1 MALLDQSLALLL
13 TVAGAA
19 LCIVEALAPGAHFIV
34 LGVALLVAGL
44 VGLTFPP
51 LGTPLALAFLVLAV
65 GAASLYGYRRF
76 DLYTAE
82 GGIATTRGSTDLV
95 GEEGIATERVTPTE
109 GQVRLRN
116 GGFDPVYSARAMS
129 ETIPEGAEVIVL
141 DAGGGSILTVETVG
155 ALDSIDRELAR
166 EREREREGER
176 ESSAESDERG
186 TESLSDEESE
196 RERA

>member
-13 TVAGAA
+13 TIAGAA

-44 VGLTFPP
+44 VGLAFPP

-82 GGIATTRGSTDLV
+82 GGVATTRGSTDLV
-95 GEEGIATERVTPTE
+95 GEEGIVTERVTTTE
-109 GQVRLRN
+109 GRVRLRD

-129 ETIPEGAEVIVL
+129 GTIPEGAEVIVL
-141 DAGGGSILTVETVG
+141 DAGGGSVLTVE
-155 ALDSIDRELAR
+155 ALEAVDEIDRELAR
-166 EREREREGER
+166 ARARNEDETPAGDGRG
-176 ESSAESDERG
+176 AETD
-186 TESLSDEESE
+186 DEESE